1 MTSWPVSRVLY
12 GFAVA
17 RKTWRPFIWDNAC
30 ALPLATH
37 PDDRPGNRLAT
48 SAASSLFGFAPG
60 EVYRAAMRCRRR
72 GGLLPHPFT
81 LTRQKPG
88 GLLSVAL
95 SLGSPPPDFLRHRV
109 SVEPGLSSP
118 CRLSALAKRGRP
130 ANWSGLSSAFCDG
143 KEGIMRMTARN
154 RSGSPRSQETPW
166 PSAPRR
172 AGRSRRNSW
181 PPPRSRRSAPRSG
194 AMARNRS
201 SDNRM
206 ASSW

>member
-37 PDDRPGNRLAT
+37 PDDRPGNRLAS

-130 ANWSGLSSAFCDG
+130 ANWSGFSSGFC
-143 KEGIMRMTARN
+143 EGRKGFTKMTARK
-154 RSGSPRSQETPW
+154 RPGSPRPQACPW
-166 PSAPRR
+166 PSEPRR
-172 AGRSRRNSW
+172 AGRSRPNSL
-181 PPPRSRRSAPRSG
+181 PPPRSRPSAPRSG
-194 AMARNRS
+194 AIAKSRS
-201 SDNRM
+201 SDNPKPNR
-206 ASSW
+206 W

>member
-1 MTSWPVSRVLY
+1 MALAVSR
-12 GFAVA
+12 
-17 RKTWRPFIWDNAC
+17 RTWRPFIWDSAC

-37 PDDRPGNRLAT
+37 PDDRPGNRLAS

-60 EVYRAAMRCRRR
+60 EVYRAAMRCRWR

-118 CRLSALAKRGRP
+118 CRLSALAQRGRP
-130 ANWSGLSSAFCDG
+130 ANWCGRPNGFCAQR
-143 KEGIMRMTARN
+143 KAVLPPW
-154 RSGSPRSQETPW
+154 RSVRKRRPRSRRRSLHRQARRQ
-166 PSAPRR
+166 PSAQRR
-172 AGRSRRNSW
+172 ADRSRRNSSRPRRN
-181 PPPRSRRSAPRSG
+181 PPSAPRSCPT
-194 AMARNRS
+194 AKTRS
-201 SDNRM
+201 SDSPRANRR
-206 ASSW
+206 

>member
-1 MTSWPVSRVLY
+1 MTEKEVTSWPVSRVLY

-17 RKTWRPFIWDNAC
+17 RKTWRPFIWDSTC

-60 EVYRAAMRCRRR
+60 EVYRAAERFRRR

-81 LTRQKPG
+81 LTRHQPG

-130 ANWSGLSSAFCDG
+130 ANWSGLPIRECRPMPVLSRIGPTDIQGLELLDAHR
-143 KEGIMRMTARN
+143 KAEKIALEGITA
-154 RSGSPRSQETPW
+154 GLPQDLELLFF
-166 PSAPRR
+166 
-172 AGRSRRNSW
+172 
-181 PPPRSRRSAPRSG
+181 
-194 AMARNRS
+194 
-201 SDNRM
+201 
-206 ASSW
+206 